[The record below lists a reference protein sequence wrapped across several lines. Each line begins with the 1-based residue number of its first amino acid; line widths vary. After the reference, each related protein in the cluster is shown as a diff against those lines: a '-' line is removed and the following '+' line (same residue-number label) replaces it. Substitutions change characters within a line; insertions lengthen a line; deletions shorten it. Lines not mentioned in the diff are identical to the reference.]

1 MVPATI
7 QGVKRDSLTV
17 TDNRTGA
24 SFEVGIEHGVVRA
37 TELTA
42 GLGANGSGVVLYD
55 PGFPHTASCR
65 SSITHVDVELGEL
78 EHRGYRIEAL
88 CEQSSYLELAY
99 LLIYGELPDA
109 EQYAHWM
116 HEISVRKFV
125 HENVKSFMQGFRYD
139 AHPMAVLAASVGAL
153 SSFYADAG
161 DVHQEE
167 ARQLQV
173 VRLLAK
179 MPTLAAWAYRHGQ
192 GLPYVLPSDDL
203 GYTENLLSMMFRMS
217 ELSYGGDPRRERAL
231 DVLLM
236 VHADHEQ
243 SAATTAVRAV
253 GSTSADPYAAIAA
266 GVGALSS
273 PMRGSADREVLR
285 MLRRIERPDRVTSFL
300 ERVRSGEERLSGFGH
315 VVYRSHDPRAEI
327 LRGQLSA
334 LYEDQAADPLVAVAD
349 ELARQVSQ
357 DGELRSR
364 RLFFPNVDL
373 FTGLT
378 YRAIGIPESMFG
390 VMFAL
395 ARTAGWIAQW
405 REMLLDPE
413 QGAVRPRQVYVGP
426 RDRRYVPLAE
436 RR

>member
-1 MVPATI
+1 
-7 QGVKRDSLTV
+7 VKRDSLTV
-17 TDNRTGA
+17 TDNRTGT

-42 GLGANGSGVVLYD
+42 GLGANGSGIVLYD

-109 EQYAHWM
+109 EQYAQWM

-327 LRGQLSA
+327 LRGQLNA
-334 LYEDQAADPLVAVAD
+334 LYEDQEADPLVAVAD
-349 ELARQVSQ
+349 ELARQVSEDQ
-357 DGELRSR
+357 ELRSR

-426 RDRRYVPLAE
+426 RDRQYVPLAA